1 MPRGP
6 QRQAFVVGVEMPGVP
21 NDRPSSLGWR
31 CLAFGHLGLDAVT
44 SVLLSAPGPHFYAP
58 VHSKQNPNNKR
69 LINKL
74 SLYLSQNQR
83 IFEKIG
89 QFSATPYLVS

>member
-1 MPRGP
+1 MRNVW
-6 QRQAFVVGVEMPGVP
+6 RVARVPGVKSHFSQKSGCP
-21 NDRPSSLGWR
+21 R